1 MQTAKVLESPRS
13 SMSPRMVEI
22 APLEAKQSS
31 LTPTHAGI
39 QEWCWVDIG
48 KAWIPAFAGMTKK
61 KTRLRVD
68 SDKIPPLRAESSLI
82 LRVLLV
88 VFSVLL
94 SSCPAFSQLI
104 NSVETIGLTVSDIN
118 RETEFFSKVL
128 HFEKISDL
136 EVYGADYEKLQ
147 GLFGLRMR
155 VVRMKL
161 GEETVELTQYLAP
174 EGRPI
179 PADWR
184 SNDRAFQHIAIVV
197 SDMDK
202 AYQHLRAHDV
212 RHASTAPQIIPATNK
227 AAAGIRAFYF
237 KDPDGHYLELIYFP
251 QGKGD
256 PRWQQKS
263 DRLFLGIDHTAI
275 VVSSTENSL
284 KFYRDLLGMRLAGE
298 SMNYGTEQEHLNN
311 IAGARLRIS
320 GLRAT
325 SGPGI
330 EFLEYLS
337 PRNGRPAPKDT
348 RANDIWHWQTTV
360 RTANAEKTFR
370 KFNRG
375 SGRAVSPGVAG
386 IADADFGFTKGF
398 LARDPDGHGLQI
410 VEK

>member
-1 MQTAKVLESPRS
+1 MATAKALESLRS
-13 SMSPRMVEI
+13 SMSPRVVEI
-22 APLEAKQSS
+22 GCLAAKQSS
-31 LTPTHAGI
+31 
-39 QEWCWVDIG
+39 V
-48 KAWIPAFAGMTKK
+48 
-61 KTRLRVD
+61 LR
-68 SDKIPPLRAESSLI
+68 I
-82 LRVLLV
+82 LLV

-94 SSCPAFSQLI
+94 SSGPAFSQLI
-104 NSVETIGLTVSDIN
+104 ESVETIGMTVSNIDSASQ
-118 RETEFFSKVL
+118 FFSKVL
-128 HFEKISDL
+128 HFEKISDF

-184 SNDRAFQHIAIVV
+184 SNDQAFQHIAIVV

-212 RHASTAPQIIPATNK
+212 RHASTAPQLIPASNQ

-251 QGKGD
+251 RGKGD

-275 VVSSTENSL
+275 VVSSTTNSL
-284 KFYRDLLGMRLAGE
+284 RFYRDLLGMRLAGE

-311 IAGARLRIS
+311 VAGARLRIS

-337 PRNGRPAPKDT
+337 PRNGRAAPKDT
-348 RANDIWHWQTTV
+348 RANDIWHWQTTL
-360 RTANAEKTFR
+360 RTADAEKTL
-370 KFNRG
+370 KKINRG
-375 SGRAVSPGVAG
+375 SGRVVSPGVAG
-386 IADADFGFTKGF
+386 IAEADFDFTKGF

-410 VEK
+410 IEK

>member
-1 MQTAKVLESPRS
+1 MASLRAKRS
-13 SMSPRMVEI
+13 SVRPLDAFAQWVEI
-22 APLEAKQSS
+22 RG
-31 LTPTHAGI
+31 TPIAACARATN
-39 QEWCWVDIG
+39 
-48 KAWIPAFAGMTKK
+48 KK
-61 KTRLRVD
+61 NRLRA
-68 SDKIPPLRAESSLI
+68 KIRLPI
-82 LRVLLV
+82 RVLLIS
-88 VFSVLL
+88 FSVLYF
-94 SSCPAFSQLI
+94 SCPAFSQLI
-104 NSVETIGLTVSDIN
+104 NGVESIGMTVSNLN

-128 HFEKISDL
+128 HFEKISDF
-136 EVYGADYEKLQ
+136 EVYGAEYEKLQ

-155 VVRMKL
+155 VVRMRL
-161 GEETVELTQYLAP
+161 GDETLELTQYVAP

-202 AYQHLRAHDV
+202 AYRHLRAHEV
-212 RHASTAPQIIPATNK
+212 RHASTAPQIIPAGNK
-227 AAAGIRAFYF
+227 AAAGVRAFYF

-251 QGKGD
+251 PDKGD
-256 PRWQQKS
+256 PRWQQRN

-284 KFYRDLLGMRLAGE
+284 RFYRGLLGMRLAGE

-311 IAGARLRIS
+311 VAGARLRIS
-320 GLRAT
+320 GLRAA

-348 RANDIWHWQTTV
+348 RANDIWHWQTTI

-375 SGRAVSPGVAG
+375 SARAVSPGVAG

>member
-1 MQTAKVLESPRS
+1 M
-13 SMSPRMVEI
+13 
-22 APLEAKQSS
+22 
-31 LTPTHAGI
+31 
-39 QEWCWVDIG
+39 DIG

-325 SGPGI
+325 SGAGI

-370 KFNRG
+370 KLNRG

-386 IADADFGFTKGF
+386 IAEADFGFTKGF
-398 LARDPDGHGLQI
+398 LARDPDGHRLQI